1 MSSSPTVPCSLPC
14 SPEEVDIFLSEPTPA
29 VVEAVSRIPGDFMIL
44 GAGGKMGLHLSMM
57 LKKALNATGSKRRV
71 IAVSRFRTLNDR
83 SQFEEHGIETTA
95 CDLCQPSELES
106 LDQVENVIFM
116 AGAKFG
122 TADQTDLLQRMN
134 VEMPEAVAGYF
145 TRSRITAFSTGCVYS
160 FVPVN
165 SSGSREDSPTDPVGA
180 YAQSCLGRE
189 QAFRRSTLNFGTQ
202 LALIRLNYSV
212 EFRYGVLVDI
222 AQKVLRGEPV
232 DVTMGHV
239 NLIWQRDAVAQTLLA
254 HELAS
259 TAPFVINITGPA
271 THRVRNLAAR
281 FGEIFGR
288 EPIFTGEEAESA
300 WLNDASL
307 SHSLFGLPQTSVNQ
321 MIEWIAAWQ
330 LEGLKTWGKPT
341 GFEKR
346 DGNF

>member
-1 MSSSPTVPCSLPC
+1 MILPATTPRLPC
-14 SPEEVDIFLSEPTPA
+14 LPEEADTFLSEPPERVLAA
-29 VVEAVSRIPGDFMIL
+29 VQRMRGDFLVL
-44 GAGGKMGLHLSMM
+44 GAGGKMGLHLCRM
-57 LKKALNATGSKRRV
+57 LRCALDLQGRSEQV
-71 IAVSRFRTLNDR
+71 VAVSRFRSVNDR
-83 SQFEEHGIETTA
+83 EQFEKLGVTTKP
-95 CDLCQPSELES
+95 CDLCEPAELES
-106 LDQVENVIFM
+106 LDHADNVIFM

-122 TADQTDLLQRMN
+122 TADQPGLLKKMN
-134 VEMPEAVAGYF
+134 VEMPEIVASHF
-145 TRSRITAFSTGCVYS
+145 SRSRITAFSTGCVYS
-160 FVPVN
+160 FEPVA
-165 SSGSREDSPTDPVGA
+165 SSGSREDSETSPVGS

-189 QAFRRSTLNFGTQ
+189 QAFRRSALQFGTQ

-222 AQKVLRGEPV
+222 AQKVLRGEPL

-239 NLIWQRDAVAQTLLA
+239 NLIWQRDAVAQTIQA

-259 TAPFVINITGPA
+259 TAPFIINITGA
-271 THRVRNLAAR
+271 GVHRVRDLAAR

-288 EPIFTGEEAESA
+288 DPVFTGEEAPTA
-300 WLNDASL
+300 WLNDASRA
-307 SHSLFGLPQTSVNQ
+307 HRLFGLPETSLDQ

-330 LEGLKTWGKPT
+330 LQGLKTLGKPT